1 MSDGPPPAQVAGVRP
16 LPCPGGSAPPPP
28 AAHLGARRCELL
40 LTNTCFLSGKEGARS
55 RQLSHLKPFSQ
66 WIFTEQKSSVYVT

>member
-1 MSDGPPPAQVAGVRP
+1 MGLP
-16 LPCPGGSAPPPP
+16 LRKSQGCALCLVQGAPPPP
-28 AAHLGARRCELL
+28 PPAHLGARRCELL